1 MRLFFVCIYPQ
12 KNTNIRSKRR
22 DSETQRPPICK
33 EFFIIRH
40 ALKSLH
46 LPFFISPIPYSLIT
60 HHDSLHISFIF
71 HFSSFHIFISLLTTP
86 YSQFPIPRSRITHH
100 ASLHYFSS
108 FMFLITR
115 SLFTI
120 PYSLLPFH
128 DSRLTISDSLLPIPF
143 FPFSS
148 IIFHL
153 SFFHLFILPHDIPIK
168 G

>member
-1 MRLFFVCIYPQ
+1 M
-12 KNTNIRSKRR
+12 
-22 DSETQRPPICK
+22 QRIFYHSSRIK
-33 EFFIIRH
+33 V
-40 ALKSLH
+40 ST
-46 LPFFISPIPYSLIT
+46 SS
-60 HHDSLHISFIF
+60 IF
-71 HFSSFHIFISLLTTP
+71 HFPDSLLSHYPSRFPAYFFHFSFFILSYFHFPTHYSLLTTP

>member
-86 YSQFPIPRSRITHH
+86 YSLLPTHNFRFPAHASRITALFFIFHVPDH
-100 ASLHYFSS
+100 K
-108 FMFLITR
+108 IT
-115 SLFTI
+115 I
-120 PYSLLPFH
+120 H
-128 DSRLTISDSLLPIPF
+128 DSLLPT
-143 FPFSS
+143 PFSRLPINDFRLPTPYS
-148 IIFHL
+148 LFPILFNNF
-153 SFFHLFILPHDIPIK
+153 SSFILSSFHFAS
-168 G
+168 

>member
-71 HFSSFHIFISLLTTP
+71 HFSSFHIFISLLPTHNFR
-86 YSQFPIPRSRITHH
+86 FPAH
-100 ASLHYFSS
+100 ASH
-108 FMFLITR
+108 ITA
-115 SLFTI
+115 LFFIFHVPDHKITI
-120 PYSLLPFH
+120 H
-128 DSRLTISDSLLPIPF
+128 DSLLPIPF
-143 FPFSS
+143 FPFSHHS
-148 IIFHL
+148 SPKNPYLYNKNKWIRVGFSGLTI
-153 SFFHLFILPHDIPIK
+153 
-168 G
+168 